1 MRVLLFSR
9 TPQTGVVDHSF
20 LSERHER
27 SNGHGIAQET
37 DRLNGGTG
45 SVLFLLHYDG
55 QGVAPTGQV
64 LSWARTEERR
74 KPLVFRPCG
83 ECHKVFNAYTAE
95 RLRAADTF
103 LIGRVSFE
111 LFNSFWPQVAQ
122 NPDSE
127 EWTAEQ
133 REISRAGQSV
143 PTVVVSDTLPDWL
156 PEKLPE
162 TRLIR
167 RAERYRQ
174 IAHLKRPAGKA
185 HLMKR

>member
-64 LSWARTEERR
+64 LSWSRKEERQ

-83 ECHKVFNAYTAE
+83 ECHCYPARGFGEGAKA
-95 RLRAADTF
+95 
-103 LIGRVSFE
+103 GRMMVRHWSSSSTGTGLCFSVS
-111 LFNSFWPQVAQ
+111 P
-122 NPDSE
+122 
-127 EWTAEQ
+127 
-133 REISRAGQSV
+133 
-143 PTVVVSDTLPDWL
+143 
-156 PEKLPE
+156 
-162 TRLIR
+162 
-167 RAERYRQ
+167 
-174 IAHLKRPAGKA
+174 HRPALCSA
-185 HLMKR
+185 VVQT